1 MPLPIRLLCAV
12 TAFAVVR
19 AGAQTSSLPDSELSQ
34 PPTAARISAV
44 LAAGRRDG
52 WAPQAAPL
60 RAAALRSY
68 AHANV
73 FTADSWYQLCEWS
86 MLWGET
92 EVDFAQRWVA
102 AVNALKVGHSN
113 MPPEVAM
120 RMVPIGA
127 AFSPDMQAW
136 LLGNRAF
143 SEEFFAHLRPVDY
156 LPKVFEILEA
166 IYRSDP
172 AEFKAYSNLA
182 LAIAL
187 VYDVPPP
194 PNWPHGQVTPTALPR
209 KLPLPVDAF
218 KWWVHQDQLGRTYQ
232 SLKHLPADEL
242 KFVVDAAAPAA
253 ELEWAQKTVAVPLD
267 ELPQVYAMVRYRM
280 ERVTKNQPIWP
291 ERTYRLPDILS
302 QGGICADQAYFA
314 TEVAKAHGVPCLLFG
329 GGGNDARHAWFG
341 YLGADQ
347 RWQLD
352 AGRYA
357 EQRFVTGVAYDPQ
370 SWGKISDHDLQFLT
384 EHFRA
389 LPSYRQSRI
398 HEEFATLMLALH
410 DPAGAMAAARKA
422 VQFEPRHQQAWDTLA
437 TATLEKTHEPRAA
450 EAVLREAALAFQRRY
465 PDLESMYV
473 SRVVES
479 LRARG
484 QTSEA
489 EATVRELAQ
498 KYQSDRVDISVQ
510 QARDIVLRSIASDS
524 FDQQIRTYNA
534 IVDSYGAGAGIA
546 FFDQVVRLFV
556 EHVWQLQHAPE
567 AIRALDHARE
577 VMHPPAQSQLETEL
591 NKLQETVTA
600 RKKV

>member
-1 MPLPIRLLCAV
+1 MAFRLVIVCGLIALASARAETIPESE
-12 TAFAVVR
+12 TA
-19 AGAQTSSLPDSELSQ
+19 Q
-34 PPTAARISAV
+34 PPTPARINAV
-44 LAAGRRDG
+44 LAAARRDG
-52 WAPQAAPL
+52 WAPQAAAL

-73 FTADSWYQLCEWS
+73 FTADSWYQLCAWS
-86 MLWGET
+86 MLWGES
-92 EVDFAQRWVA
+92 EVDFTSRWVA
-102 AVNALKVGHSN
+102 AVNALKVGHAN
-113 MPPEVAM
+113 MSQDVPM

-127 AFSPDMQAW
+127 ALSPDVQAW

-143 SEEFFAHLRPVDY
+143 SEEFFAHLQPVDY
-156 LPKVFEILEA
+156 LPKVFEILDTIFRTA
-166 IYRSDP
+166 P
-172 AEFKAYSNLA
+172 TEFKAYPNLA

-194 PNWPHGQVTPTALPR
+194 PTWPHGQVTPAALPR
-209 KLPLPVDAF
+209 KLPAAVDAF
-218 KWWVHQDQLGRTYQ
+218 KWWAHQDELGRTYQ
-232 SLKHLPADEL
+232 SLKRLPADEL

-253 ELEWAQKTVAVPLD
+253 ELEWAQKTITVPLG
-267 ELPQVYAMVRYRM
+267 EMPQVYAMIHYRV
-280 ERVTKNQPIWP
+280 ERVAKNQAIWP
-291 ERTYRLPDILS
+291 ERTYRLADILAS
-302 QGGICADQAYFA
+302 GGICSDQAYFA
-314 TEVAKAHGVPCLLFG
+314 TEVAKARGVPCLLFG

-341 YLGADQ
+341 YLDGEQ

-357 EQRFVTGVAYDPQ
+357 EQRFVTGVAFDPQ
-370 SWGKISDHDLQFLT
+370 TWGTISDHELQFLT

-398 HEEFATLMLALH
+398 HEEFATLMLALQ
-410 DPAGAMAAARKA
+410 DPAGAVAAARKA
-422 VQFEPRHQQAWDTLA
+422 VQFEPRHQQAWDTLV
-437 TATLEKTHEPRAA
+437 TATLEKTHDPRAA

-465 PDLESMYV
+465 PDLEAMYV
-473 SRVVES
+473 GRVVAS

-489 EATVRELAQ
+489 EATVRDLAQ

-510 QARDIVLRSIASDS
+510 QARDIVLRSIASDPLE
-524 FDQQIRTYNA
+524 QQVRTYNS

-556 EHVWQLQHAPE
+556 EHLWQLQHAPE
-567 AIRALDHARE
+567 ALRALEHARE
-577 VMHPPAQSQLETEL
+577 VMQPPAQSQLETEL
-591 NKLQETVTA
+591 NKLQETVSV